1 MMAVPDGIVP
11 AAGRG
16 GTVTLNRWELLRALG
31 AVAADPAA
39 ATALGLPP
47 CGTAEHSEVFAF
59 NCPPY
64 ASAYLGDDT
73 ARLAAFW
80 TAIGLDVPA
89 EPDHLSTLLGLYAR
103 LGEAEPA
110 PGALRQAPLRQAPL
124 RQAPLR
130 QAPLRQVLF
139 REHLWPWLP
148 AYLGAVGD
156 LPARTLAP
164 WAALTLDA
172 LRREREPDGL
182 LPLALREAPL
192 APRSGAA
199 GLLDGLT
206 IPLRSGII
214 LTRRAVAAAADQ
226 IGAGQRI
233 GDRRRALGAMLAA
246 EPERTTRWLADEADR
261 WSRWHLA
268 VVPGTPGDP
277 VQRWWADRAA
287 RTARQL
293 RMMLL
298 RMMPLGSGEPES
310 VRVSAAD

>member
-1 MMAVPDGIVP
+1 M
-11 AAGRG
+11 
-16 GTVTLNRWELLRALG
+16 TLDRWELLRALG

-64 ASAYLGDDT
+64 ASAYLGDIT
-73 ARLAAFW
+73 ARLAASW

-103 LGEAEPA
+103 LGEA
-110 PGALRQAPLRQAPL
+110 GAGPLRQA
-124 RQAPLR
+124 
-130 QAPLRQVLF
+130 LF

-156 LPARTLAP
+156 LPAGALTQ

-172 LRREREPDGL
+172 LRRERDPDGP

-192 APRSGAA
+192 ALRGGAA

-206 IPLRSGII
+206 TPLRSGII

-233 GDRRRALGAMLAA
+233 GDRRRALAPCWPPNRNAPPAGW
-246 EPERTTRWLADEADR
+246 RTR
-261 WSRWHLA
+261 
-268 VVPGTPGDP
+268 
-277 VQRWWADRAA
+277 
-287 RTARQL
+287 RTAGRGGTWPWSPRL
-293 RMMLL
+293 PPTRF
-298 RMMPLGSGEPES
+298 SGGGPTAPRAPPAS
-310 VRVSAAD
+310 

>member
-1 MMAVPDGIVP
+1 MMAVPDGIGP

-64 ASAYLGDDT
+64 ASAYLGDST

-103 LGEAEPA
+103 LGEAGPA
-110 PGALRQAPLRQAPL
+110 PGALRQAPLRQAL
-124 RQAPLR
+124 FRQALFR
-130 QAPLRQVLF
+130 QALF

-156 LPARTLAP
+156 LPAGALAP

-172 LRREREPDGL
+172 LRRERELGRDPDGL

-192 APRSGAA
+192 ALRGGAG

-206 IPLRSGII
+206 TPLRSGII

-268 VVPGTPGDP
+268 VVPEAPGDP

-293 RMMLL
+293 RMLL
-298 RMMPLGSGEPES
+298 RSGDPES

>member
-11 AAGRG
+11 TAGRG

-39 ATALGLPP
+39 ATALDLPP

-64 ASAYLGDDT
+64 ASAYLGDHS

-89 EPDHLSTLLGLYAR
+89 EPDHLSTLLDLYAR
-103 LGEAEPA
+103 LAEAGAGPA
-110 PGALRQAPLRQAPL
+110 PLRRAPLRQA
-124 RQAPLR
+124 
-130 QAPLRQVLF
+130 LF
-139 REHLWPWLP
+139 RDYLWPWLP
-148 AYLGAVGD
+148 AYLGAVGN
-156 LPARTLAP
+156 LPAGALAP
-164 WAALTLDA
+164 WAVLTLDA
-172 LRREREPDGL
+172 LRRERPDRDPDGL
-182 LPLALREAPL
+182 LPLALREAPS
-192 APRSGAA
+192 AAAAWDGSA

-206 IPLRSGII
+206 TPLRSGII
-214 LTRRAVAAAADQ
+214 LTRRAVTTAADQ

-233 GDRRRALGAMLAA
+233 GDRRRALGAMLTA
-246 EPERTTRWLADEADR
+246 EPEHTTRWLADEADR

-268 VVPGTPGDP
+268 VVPEAPGDP
-277 VQRWWADRAA
+277 VQRWWAHRAA
-287 RTARQL
+287 GTARQL
-293 RMMLL
+293 RMMLP
-298 RMMPLGSGEPES
+298 RRGDPES

>member
-1 MMAVPDGIVP
+1 M
-11 AAGRG
+11 
-16 GTVTLNRWELLRALG
+16 TLDRWELLRALG

-47 CGTAEHSEVFAF
+47 CGTTEHSEVFAF

-64 ASAYLGDDT
+64 TSAYLGDIT
-73 ARLAAFW
+73 ARLAASW

-103 LGEAEPA
+103 LGEA
-110 PGALRQAPLRQAPL
+110 GAGPLRQA
-124 RQAPLR
+124 
-130 QAPLRQVLF
+130 LF

-156 LPARTLAP
+156 LPVGALTE

-172 LRREREPDGL
+172 LRRERDPDGP

-192 APRSGAA
+192 ALRGGAA

-206 IPLRSGII
+206 TPLRSGII

-268 VVPGTPGDP
+268 VVPEAPGDP
-277 VQRWWADRAA
+277 VQRWWAERAA
-287 RTARQL
+287 GTARQL
-293 RMMLL
+293 R
-298 RMMPLGSGEPES
+298 
-310 VRVSAAD
+310 